1 MKQFGDKPASKEAGE
16 MFERKQKHY
25 FELSENDIRIIFE
38 GLMNWRNRL
47 LAENHPV
54 EPIDDM
60 LVKIMNLI

>member
-1 MKQFGDKPASKEAGE
+1 MKDLCDKPASKEADE

-25 FELSENDIRIIFE
+25 LELSENDIRIIFE

-60 LVKIMNLI
+60 LVRIMDLI